1 MIDEEKLLNHLKR
14 QKRGSLEKVIDL
26 YTPYV
31 SVIVY
36 NIIGG
41 IMTKEDVEE
50 VVADTFVSLWK
61 SAQTLDSKKGCIRS
75 YLGSLARN
83 CAKKKLRDVKIYNEL
98 DENLVYVNSEPGAHI
113 EKMEESQKLLELIKN
128 LGEPDS
134 EIFLRH
140 YWYNEKVSRISAV
153 TGICR
158 STITTKLHRGRKKL
172 KEILEKEAG
181 I

>member
-1 MIDEEKLLNHLKR
+1 MNEEKLLNHLKR
-14 QKRGSLEKVIDL
+14 RKRGSIERAIDL

-61 SAQTLDSKKGCIRS
+61 SVQTLDSTKGCIRS

-83 CAKKKLRDVKIYNEL
+83 CAKKKLRDVKICNEL
-98 DENLVYVNSEPGAHI
+98 DENLVYVNGEPGAHI
-113 EKMEESQKLLELIKN
+113 EKMG
-128 LGEPDS
+128 GEADAAGADKKSLASPDS
-134 EIFLRH
+134 EIFLRP
-140 YWYNEKVSRISAV
+140 YWYNEKYQEFLQLQEFADRQ
-153 TGICR
+153 
-158 STITTKLHRGRKKL
+158 
-172 KEILEKEAG
+172 
-181 I
+181 

>member
-1 MIDEEKLLNHLKR
+1 M
-14 QKRGSLEKVIDL
+14 
-26 YTPYV
+26 
-31 SVIVY
+31 
-36 NIIGG
+36 
-41 IMTKEDVEE
+41 
-50 VVADTFVSLWK
+50 
-61 SAQTLDSKKGCIRS
+61 
-75 YLGSLARN
+75 
-83 CAKKKLRDVKIYNEL
+83 
-98 DENLVYVNSEPGAHI
+98 
-113 EKMEESQKLLELIKN
+113 LLELIRH